1 MGRRGQCKSLAIA
14 QGRSEP
20 GRPGPREEVPE
31 DAGGVVACW
40 GWGLAP
46 RALETPGNLSHPE
59 GEGLLALGE
68 TEKAPRWEVGGAA
81 HR

>member
-1 MGRRGQCKSLAIA
+1 MQKPGYSPGSLRAWAARPTGRGTRGCWW
-14 QGRSEP
+14 
-20 GRPGPREEVPE
+20 
-31 DAGGVVACW
+31 GGGLL